1 MQITLDLLNSAD
13 LFSARGR
20 ALFTNN
26 FYTLIPLAKELFVKK
41 NMDGLSVARLF
52 LLTRKLGLERIFHLS
67 SCLVEAETSCLED
80 GFNRQYCSYVTT
92 AASTKY

>member
-1 MQITLDLLNSAD
+1 MPAKPIKHSIKVFAACCAYTGILLAYDVYCGKDIEGRSTLQITLDLLNSAD

-41 NMDGLSVARLF
+41 IWMDSLW
-52 LLTRKLGLERIFHLS
+52 H
-67 SCLVEAETSCLED
+67 D
-80 GFNRQYCSYVTT
+80 YSY
-92 AASTKY
+92 